1 MSEPLP
7 RIEPAIWWPARVIV
21 GGFFRGPLRM
31 TRAGRERLP
40 GRGGLL
46 IVSNHVSYRDPPAIG
61 AAALPRPVRFMA
73 KSELFRFGLFARL
86 ISGLGAFRVVRG
98 TPDRD
103 AIRMARALLA
113 AGECVVM
120 FPEGTRSRSGHL
132 RPGFPGSGALA
143 LEPGIAVVPAAI
155 WGTQRP
161 LGPVRVVFGEPLD
174 LSDLAQAGG
183 ARGARAQEATRRI
196 MAAIAALLP
205 EAGGPAQDPPEG
217 VPALP
222 VRSR

>member
-7 RIEPAIWWPARVIV
+7 RIAPVVWWPSRLLVSGV
-21 GGFFRGPLRM
+21 FRGLLRFS
-31 TRAGRERLP
+31 RSGRERLP
-40 GRGGLL
+40 RSGGVL

-61 AAALPRPVRFMA
+61 VAALPRPVRFMA
-73 KSELFRFGLFARL
+73 KSELFRFGPFGRI
-86 ISGLGAFRVVRG
+86 ISGLGAFQVVRG

-120 FPEGTRSRSGHL
+120 FPEGTRSRTGRL

-143 LEPGIAVVPAAI
+143 LEPGIVVLPTAI
-155 WGTQRP
+155 WGTQHRF
-161 LGPVRVVFGEPLD
+161 GPVRVVFGEPLD
-174 LSDLAQAGG
+174 LSDLAGGGG
-183 ARGARAQEATRRI
+183 ARGVRAQEATRRI

-205 EAGGPAQDPPEG
+205 EAGGPAQAPPEG
-217 VPALP
+217 APALP

>member
-1 MSEPLP
+1 MADAPE
-7 RIEPAIWWPARVIV
+7 RMHPAIWWPARLLV
-21 GGFFRGPLRM
+21 GSFFRGPLRM
-31 TRAGRERLP
+31 RRRGRERLP
-40 GRGGLL
+40 RAGGVL

-73 KSELFRFGLFARL
+73 KSELFRFAPFGRL
-86 ISGLGAFRVVRG
+86 IGSLGAFQVVRG
-98 TPDRD
+98 SPDRD

-120 FPEGTRSRSGHL
+120 FPEGTRSPSGRL

-143 LEPGIAVVPAAI
+143 LEPGITVVPAAV
-155 WGTQRP
+155 WGTQRL
-161 LGPVRVVFGEPLD
+161 LGPVRVAFGAPLD
-174 LSDLAQAGG
+174 LSDLVDGQGS
-183 ARGARAQEATRRI
+183 RGARAGEATRRI

-205 EAGGPAQDPPEG
+205 EVGGPVQDPPEG
-217 VPALP
+217 GPALP

>member
-1 MSEPLP
+1 MTDPLP
-7 RIEPAIWWPARVIV
+7 RIRPAIWWPARLLV

-31 TRAGRERLP
+31 TRVGRERLP
-40 GRGGLL
+40 RSGGVL
-46 IVSNHVSYRDPPAIG
+46 IVSNHVSYRDPPAVG

-73 KSELFRFGLFARL
+73 RSELFRVGVFGRL

-120 FPEGTRSRSGHL
+120 FPEGTRSPNGRL

-143 LEPGIAVVPAAI
+143 LEPGISVIPAAV
-155 WGTQRP
+155 WGTQRRF
-161 LGPVRVVFGEPLD
+161 GPVRVVFGEPLD
-174 LSDLAQAGG
+174 LSDLAGAGG
-183 ARGARAQEATRRI
+183 ARGVRAQEATRRI

-205 EAGGPAQDPPEG
+205 QAGGPVQDPPEG